1 MNARKK
7 QTRHPL
13 RENLRLARQL
23 WGSALPT
30 RVVKSLET
38 LSKDFHFSL
47 SKRRTPIY

>member
-23 WGSALPT
+23 LGSALPT